1 MLRLIPV
8 TDELVLKFG
17 FVVVKYTE
25 NAIYRLTLAP
35 LNKEELATISVEVHS
50 QAEMIVVT
58 AVITVTTVIEE
69 EIARAVN

>member
-25 NAIYRLTLAP
+25 NAIYHLTLAP
-35 LNKEELATISVEVHS
+35 LNKEEIATISVEVHS
-50 QAEMIVVT
+50 KAETIVVI
-58 AVITVTTVIEE
+58 AVTTVIEE